1 MVSLDFMKKKI
12 KFIANDVIDLEINA
26 LKKLKSSL
34 NSSLEI
40 AVDLITNCQSKV
52 IVCGVGKSGIIASKI
67 AATLSSVGTPAFNI
81 SANDC
86 SHGDLGSIAKKDI
99 VILISNSGNSSELK
113 NIIQF
118 VNRYKIKLIGISS
131 KKNSLLNKN
140 SDVKL
145 LIPEVKEAGY
155 GIVPTSSTIA
165 QLALGDVIAIA
176 TMQKKKFGK
185 LDFKRFHPAGSLGN
199 KLKTVEDL
207 MITKEK
213 IPFINENFNVK
224 KALKI
229 ISLKKLGIVITRD
242 KKNNTT
248 GILTDGDIKRLLH
261 KFDDI
266 NKLQLKRII
275 KKGPITVDKD
285 LLAVKALKIMNDKK
299 ITSLCV
305 HSKSKKNKTIGLIH
319 IHNIL
324 DANIQ

>member
-1 MVSLDFMKKKI
+1 MKKKI
-12 KFIANDVIDLEINA
+12 KSIANEVIDLEINA
-26 LKKLKSSL
+26 LRKLKSSL
-34 NSSLEI
+34 NSSI
-40 AVDLITNCQSKV
+40 DNAVDLLTRCQSKV

-86 SHGDLGSIAKKDI
+86 SHGDLGSITKKDV

-131 KKNSLLNKN
+131 KKNSLLNRN
-140 SDVKL
+140 SDVKI

-155 GIVPTSSTIA
+155 GIVPTSSTA
-165 QLALGDVIAIA
+165 VQLALGDAIAIA

-185 LDFKRFHPAGSLGN
+185 LDFKKFHPAGSLGN

-207 MITKEK
+207 MITKDK
-213 IPFINENFNVK
+213 IPFINENFNVE
-224 KALKI
+224 KALEI
-229 ISLKKLGIVITRD
+229 INLKKLGTVITRN
-242 KKNNTT
+242 KKNLTT
-248 GILTDGDIKRLLH
+248 GILTDGDIKRLVH
-261 KFDDI
+261 QFDDI
-266 NKLQLKRII
+266 KKLRIKNII
-275 KKGPITVDKD
+275 KKGPISVEKE
-285 LLAVKALKIMNDKK
+285 LLAAKALQIMNDKK

-305 HSKSKKNKTIGLIH
+305 HSKTKKNKTIGLIH

>member
-1 MVSLDFMKKKI
+1 MKKKI
-12 KFIANDVIDLEINA
+12 KSIANEVIDLEINA
-26 LKKLKSSL
+26 LRKLKSSL
-34 NSSLEI
+34 NSSI
-40 AVDLITNCQSKV
+40 DNAVDLLTRCQSKV

-86 SHGDLGSIAKKDI
+86 SHGDLGSITKKDV

-140 SDVKL
+140 SDVKI

-155 GIVPTSSTIA
+155 GIVPTSSTAI
-165 QLALGDVIAIA
+165 QLALGDAIAIA

-185 LDFKRFHPAGSLGN
+185 LDFKKFHPAGSLGN

-207 MITKEK
+207 MITKDK
-213 IPFINENFNVK
+213 IPFINENFNVE
-224 KALKI
+224 KALEI
-229 ISLKKLGIVITRD
+229 INLKKLGTVITRN
-242 KKNNTT
+242 KKNMTT
-248 GILTDGDIKRLLH
+248 GILTDGDIKRLVH
-261 KFDDI
+261 QFDDI
-266 NKLQLKRII
+266 KKLRIKNII
-275 KKGPITVDKD
+275 KKGPISVEKE
-285 LLAVKALKIMNDKK
+285 LLAAKALQIMNDKK

-305 HSKSKKNKTIGLIH
+305 HSKTKKNKTIGLIH